1 MNNDPEVRSK
11 LNLAAKGIHG
21 DKIQMQRDSIF
32 GIFKTKLK
40 DFDGKSNLLI
50 ATDVASRGL
59 DVRDIDFVINYDMPL
74 NIEDYV
80 HRIGRT
86 GRAGD
91 KGTAVSFMTS
101 TELGLVEELITVL
114 TQSGQKIPDRLYDM
128 KQEAQYVAEERRM
141 KKQRYRHS
149 NTRFDDHKAFRNPNQ
164 NGHRGS
170 TSYSS
175 SGAQHLNRRNQKAAD
190 KYGQSELRND
200 LWGN

>member
-1 MNNDPEVRSK
+1 MNNDPEVRAK

-32 GIFKTKLK
+32 KTFKTKLK

-59 DVRDIDFVINYDMPL
+59 DVRDIDYVINYDMPY

-91 KGTAVSFMTS
+91 KGTAISFMTS
-101 TELGLVEELITVL
+101 TELGLVEELIAVL
-114 TQSGQKIPDRLYDM
+114 ETSGQKVPDRLHDM
-128 KQEAQYVAEERRM
+128 KQEAQNVAEERRQ
-141 KKQRYRHS
+141 KKQRYRQS
-149 NTRFDDHKAFRNPNQ
+149 NTRHDDHKGFKSN
-164 NGHRGS
+164 HRGPS
-170 TSYSS
+170 GATNYSS
-175 SGAQHLNRRNQKAAD
+175 SGTQHLNRRNQKAEE
-190 KYGQSELRND
+190 KYGQSDLRND
-200 LWGN
+200 LWG